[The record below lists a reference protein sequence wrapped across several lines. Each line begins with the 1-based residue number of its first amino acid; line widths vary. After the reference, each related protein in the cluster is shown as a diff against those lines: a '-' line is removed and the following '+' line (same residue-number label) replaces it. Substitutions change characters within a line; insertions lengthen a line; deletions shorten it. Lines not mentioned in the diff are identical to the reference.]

1 MAVVDSIRGGR
12 FKYNLKSFSMF
23 RCRRRCSWKH
33 KTYKSCLS
41 TRVVFFLHRS
51 LSTLLSS
58 TAFLCSSTSLYQA
71 PLCCFIQTHL
81 FPSIS
86 NCFQYQPLGILL
98 SGISLIVIRSHPHIV
113 WITHSHTS
121 SATTFGFI
129 PHVLVSVCLDF
140 PISDSYPQTCA
151 CVGFFLLPRRI
162 R

>member
-1 MAVVDSIRGGR
+1 
-12 FKYNLKSFSMF
+12 MF
-23 RCRRRCSWKH
+23 RCRGRCSWKH

-58 TAFLCSSTSLYQA
+58 TAFFCSSTSLYQP

-81 FPSIS
+81 FPSQIS
-86 NCFQYQPLGILL
+86 NSFQYQPLGILL
-98 SGISLIVIRSHPHIV
+98 SGISPIVIRSHPHVV
-113 WITHSHTS
+113 WITHSHTTS
-121 SATTFGFI
+121 APCATTFGFI

-140 PISDSYPQTCA
+140 PISDSYPQTHA
-151 CVGFFLLPRRI
+151 CVGFFLLPRPI